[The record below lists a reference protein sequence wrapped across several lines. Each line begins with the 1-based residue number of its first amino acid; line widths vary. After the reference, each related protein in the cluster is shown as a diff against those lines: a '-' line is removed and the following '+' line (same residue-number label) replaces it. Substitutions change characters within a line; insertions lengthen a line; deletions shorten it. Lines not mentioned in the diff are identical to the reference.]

1 MAKEFLPLDKPKTVA
16 DMRNTSRNLKA
27 EAANKKTPMPVTN
40 ERPPTEKIR
49 PGFKPATE
57 KIRPGFRPE
66 GEVKPMPKGGKAPM
80 AAETKPV
87 TSKKP
92 LTNTSG
98 TATATAKK
106 GSAWFD
112 KMKKSIEFGAKYAG
126 NAGVMAAALG
136 VSVTKKSR
144 DNPTAAPLII
154 NPREQSVMPAGTIL
168 PAKVREM
175 GKPTTTEKP
184 PTDTGSGGIDAP
196 APDTG
201 WRPSGTNTASGLQQ
215 KTMGVALQ
223 EQIGVTK
230 RRR

>member
-1 MAKEFLPLDKPKTVA
+1 MAKEFMPLSKPKTVA
-16 DMRNTSRNLKA
+16 DMRKESSQLKA
-27 EAANKKTPMPVTN
+27 KAASKKTPMPVTN
-40 ERPPTEKIR
+40 ERPPTSIT
-49 PGFKPATE
+49 KPQTSY
-57 KIRPGFRPE
+57 
-66 GEVKPMPKGGKAPM
+66 KPMPMGGKVPM

-98 TATATAKK
+98 TADKKK

-144 DNPTAAPLII
+144 DNPTATPLII

-201 WRPSGTNTASGLQQ
+201 WRPSGVNTASGLQQ

>member
-1 MAKEFLPLDKPKTVA
+1 MAKEFMPLSKPKTVA
-16 DMRNTSRNLKA
+16 DMRKESSQLKA
-27 EAANKKTPMPVTN
+27 KAASKKTPMPVTN
-40 ERPPTEKIR
+40 ERPPTSIT
-49 PGFKPATE
+49 KPQTSY
-57 KIRPGFRPE
+57 
-66 GEVKPMPKGGKAPM
+66 KPMPMGGKAPM
-80 AAETKPV
+80 ATETE
-87 TSKKP
+87 KP

-98 TATATAKK
+98 TADKKK

-112 KMKKSIEFGAKYAG
+112 QMKKSIEFGAKYAG
-126 NAGVMAAALG
+126 TAGVMAAALG

-144 DNPTAAPLII
+144 DNPTATPLSI

-175 GKPTTTEKP
+175 GKPTKTEKP

>member
-1 MAKEFLPLDKPKTVA
+1 MAKEFMPLSKPKTVA
-16 DMRNTSRNLKA
+16 DMRKESSQLKA
-27 EAANKKTPMPVTN
+27 KAASKKTPMPVTN
-40 ERPPTEKIR
+40 ERPPTGIV
-49 PGFKPATE
+49 KPPTS
-57 KIRPGFRPE
+57 P
-66 GEVKPMPKGGKAPM
+66 KPMPKGGKAPM
-80 AAETKPV
+80 AAETE
-87 TSKKP
+87 KP

-98 TATATAKK
+98 TATAKK

-112 KMKKSIEFGAKYAG
+112 KMKKSFEFGAKYAG
-126 NAGVMAAALG
+126 PAGVMAAALG
-136 VSVTKKSR
+136 VSVTKSSR
-144 DNPTAAPLII
+144 DNPTATPLII
-154 NPREQSVMPAGTIL
+154 NPREQSIMPAGTIL

-175 GKPTTTEKP
+175 GSTTKTEKP